1 MLGQARRPLGETEMG
16 CDKDMNRIP
25 GCPIG
30 AERDHIVLECWEF
43 PMSSTLVRVRTMKVH
58 FGFSAGVN
66 KAAFQLLKSKT

>member
-1 MLGQARRPLGETEMG
+1 MLGQARRPIGETEMG
-16 CDKDMNRIP
+16 CDFKDMNHIP

-43 PMSSTLVRVRTMKVH
+43 PMSSTLVRVRTTKVH
-58 FGFSAGVN
+58 LLSADVN